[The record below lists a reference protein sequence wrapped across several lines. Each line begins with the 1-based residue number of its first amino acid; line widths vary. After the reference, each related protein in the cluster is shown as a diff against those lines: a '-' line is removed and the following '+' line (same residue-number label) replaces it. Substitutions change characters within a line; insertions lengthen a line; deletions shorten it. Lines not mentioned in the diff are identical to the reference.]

1 MMTKKD
7 TEHHEMTNAEF
18 LEKSNRMD
26 PQELHNM
33 LGALVSNCP
42 ALEKVCETWG
52 EQHMLTI
59 AMEENAEL
67 IQAISKIKRNGWDP
81 INASHLDEET
91 ADVLICICELFV
103 MDYLDVHEIAKIIER
118 KVERSMQRTQEHIKE
133 LEEEDR
139 CDGSF

>member
-1 MMTKKD
+1 MD
-7 TEHHEMTNAEF
+7 SHELN
-18 LEKSNRMD
+18 
-26 PQELHNM
+26 NM

-42 ALEKVCETWG
+42 ELEKVCDTWG

-103 MDYLDVHEIAKIIER
+103 MGYLDVHEIAKIIER
-118 KVERSMQRTQEHIKE
+118 KVERSIQRTQDYVKK
-133 LEEEDR
+133 LEEEAK